1 MKMENI
7 LKILGNAALFGGIA
21 LVVYFAYKK
30 YKEAS
35 DMVVD
40 YKGKID
46 MGLSEVTD
54 FLKNKNQEYEE
65 RIKEKKEKV
74 MNKS

>member
-21 LVVYFAYKK
+21 LVGYFAYKK